1 MPTKS
6 FYEILN
12 SKPTA
17 SFEELRRNYKQL
29 ILQCHP
35 DKLQHIHN
43 TDTKTKRNT
52 ASANGDNATTI
63 TNIAAAITPAAVDL
77 NAEIS
82 ISTSSDQNSEQFVAI
97 NEAWNTLK
105 DPVKRRHYDAELLLR
120 KFQTHSNIFA
130 RLTLNDMKRCAATAT
145 TNSGSDSGSDSDS
158 EVACEDGIEGKSIAG
173 DMYWY
178 YTYDCRCG
186 GQYIVDE
193 SVDSEILN
201 RNQKRTPN
209 RHSASKTSEEQKLTQ
224 QQKQNNS
231 DKNIQAAADSGAE
244 NASTS
249 KCGNN
254 SKSVGAGVYE
264 DIQGPATANRDV
276 DDGAAD
282 DEDGEVLVECS
293 ECSLVIVLT

>member
-12 SKPTA
+12 CKPTA
-17 SFEELRRNYKQL
+17 SFEELRRTYKQL

-35 DKLQHIHN
+35 DKLQHIN
-43 TDTKTKRNT
+43 NIDTKTKRN
-52 ASANGDNATTI
+52 AAIANDDNATTI
-63 TNIAAAITPAAVDL
+63 TNITPVAVDI
-77 NAEIS
+77 NAEILT
-82 ISTSSDQNSEQFVAI
+82 STSSDQNSEQFVAI

-130 RLTLNDMKRCAATAT
+130 RLTLDDMKRCAATAK
-145 TNSGSDSGSDSDS
+145 TNRGSDSGSDS
-158 EVACEDGIEGKSIAG
+158 EVACEDGIECKSIAG

-209 RHSASKTSEEQKLTQ
+209 RHSASKTSEEKKLTQ

-249 KCGNN
+249 KCANN
-254 SKSVGAGVYE
+254 SKSVGTGVHE
-264 DIQGPATANRDV
+264 DIQGPDAANRDV
-276 DDGAAD
+276 DDSAVD
-282 DEDGEVLVECS
+282 DEDSEVLVECS